1 MGAGKFIK
9 VKPAG
14 GRTAARSLAARP
26 PMRGG
31 SELVLSKKKAKKV
44 KEKAVRVRYSIGM
57 KLVVIIT
64 FLLLVSLG
72 SITYLVSWLVGQDV
86 QVTAEDNNFTVNQR
100 SASEAQTFLQTV
112 HSASLMMIDILGEGE
127 SRSAQEQIE
136 NTFFRQNQSI
146 TALILVR
153 SLSGERGNPA
163 LFTSVNRNRILVN
176 EAFFVENEVDSSLVM
191 SFINSDSE
199 RFASTIS
206 GGITVQNVTPRFTI
220 PLLALFFPFQENG
233 ETYPAIVLFSPE
245 TLADTLGTGSNTS
258 FLINGDDEVLVH
270 PDTEMMN
277 AGPSMAAN
285 SFVKEMRARTDR
297 RFQTRFTNENGIQV
311 FGAFQKL
318 DIANA
323 VVITSIPE
331 DMVFEGVNRTTLRN
345 LYLTAAVLSLSIM
358 FIYLFSKTISIPLRR
373 LTRAAGQIEQGTYEI
388 DLKAQSR
395 DEIGVLTTSFVEMGK
410 GLAERERLKDTFGRF
425 TNKAIAEQ
433 AMRGELALGG
443 ETKDA
448 TIFFSDI
455 RSFTAISEKLEP
467 DEVVGFL
474 NDYMT
479 RMVACVNKTGGVV
492 DKFIGDAVMAVW
504 GAPVSAGSPM
514 ADALACVKA
523 ALMMRTALREFNV
536 GRGGDKK
543 PIIKIGCGINTGPIV
558 AGQIGSTERM
568 EYTVIGD
575 AVNLASRTE
584 ALNKP
589 LGTDIL
595 ITENTWNLIGRY
607 LITEEMPPVSVK
619 GKEKPVRMFAVVNL
633 KSPAGTLQQRPATLD
648 EIRAM
653 LGIEAPDLSK
663 VNMDAEEKKYKIGGK
678 N

>member
-1 MGAGKFIK
+1 
-9 VKPAG
+9 
-14 GRTAARSLAARP
+14 
-26 PMRGG
+26 MRGG
-31 SELVLSKKKAKKV
+31 SELVLSKKKTKA
-44 KEKAVRVRYSIGM
+44 KEKAVHVRYPIGM
-57 KLVVIIT
+57 KLVIIIT

-86 QVTAEDNNFTVNQR
+86 QITAEDNNFTVNQR
-100 SASEAQTFLQTV
+100 SAAEAQAFLQTV
-112 HSASLMMIDILGEGE
+112 HSASLMMIDMLGGDGDV
-127 SRSAQEQIE
+127 REQME
-136 NTFFRQNQSI
+136 TTFFRQNEAI
-146 TALILVR
+146 AALILVR
-153 SLSGERGNPA
+153 SYEEGGNAA
-163 LFTSVNRNRILVN
+163 LFPAQNRNRVLVN
-176 EAFFVENEVDSSLVM
+176 ESFFRENEVDPSLASS
-191 SFINSDSE
+191 FADGADSAE
-199 RFASTIS
+199 TFASVLS
-206 GGITVQNVTPRFTI
+206 GGITIQNVTPRFTI

-233 ETYPAIVLFSPE
+233 ETYPAAALFSPD
-245 TLADTLGTGSNTS
+245 TLADTFGTGSNSS
-258 FLINGDDEVLVH
+258 FLINGNDEVLVH
-270 PDTEMMN
+270 PDAGMMN
-277 AGPSMAAN
+277 AGLSMASN
-285 SFVKEMRARTDR
+285 PFVKEMRSRTDR
-297 RFQTRFTNENGIQV
+297 RFQTRFADEEGV
-311 FGAFQKL
+311 SFFGAFQKL
-318 DIANA
+318 DIARA

-331 DMVFEGVNRTTLRN
+331 ETVFEGVNRTTLRN
-345 LYLTAAVLSLSIM
+345 LYLSAAVLSLSIL

-388 DLKAQSR
+388 DLKAKSR
-395 DEIGVLTTSFVEMGK
+395 DEIGVLTHSFVEMGK

-467 DEVVGFL
+467 DEVVAFL

-504 GAPVSAGSPM
+504 GAPMSAGSP
-514 ADALACVKA
+514 AQDALACVRA

-543 PIIKIGCGINTGPIV
+543 PVIKIGCGVNTGPIV

-595 ITENTWNLIGRY
+595 ITENTWNLIGRH
-607 LITEEMPPVSVK
+607 LVTEEMPPVSVK

-633 KSPAGTLQQRPATLD
+633 KSPAGTPQTKPATLA
-648 EIRAM
+648 EVRAM

-663 VNMDAEEKKYKIGGK
+663 VNTDAEEKKYKIGGET
-678 N
+678 

>member
-1 MGAGKFIK
+1 
-9 VKPAG
+9 
-14 GRTAARSLAARP
+14 
-26 PMRGG
+26 MRGG

-44 KEKAVRVRYSIGM
+44 KEKTVRVRYPIGM
-57 KLVVIIT
+57 KLVIIIT

-100 SASEAQTFLQTV
+100 SASEAQAFLQTV
-112 HSASLMMIDILGEGE
+112 HSASLMMINILGGEE
-127 SRSAQEQIE
+127 SRSTREQTA
-136 NTFFRQNQSI
+136 NTFFQQNQAFA
-146 TALILVR
+146 ALILVR
-153 SLSGERGNPA
+153 SMGNTA
-163 LFTSVNRNRILVN
+163 ASFTAVNRNNVLIN
-176 EAFFVENEVDSSLVM
+176 ESFFRENEVDSSLVT
-191 SFINSDSE
+191 SFMESASE
-199 RFASTIS
+199 NFAFTLS
-206 GGITVQNVTPRFTI
+206 GGTTIQNVTPRFTI
-220 PLLALFFPFQENG
+220 PLLALFFPFQENAA
-233 ETYPAIVLFSPE
+233 TYPAIVLFSPE
-245 TLADTLGTGSNTS
+245 TLADTFGTGSNTS
-258 FLINGDDEVLVH
+258 FLINGNDEVLVH

-277 AGPSMAAN
+277 AGLSMASN
-285 SFVKEMRARTDR
+285 PFVKEMRARTDR
-297 RFQTRFTNENGIQV
+297 RFQTRFSDEDGLRF

-395 DEIGVLTTSFVEMGK
+395 DEIGVLTHSFVEMGK

-455 RSFTAISEKLEP
+455 RSFTAISEKMEP

-504 GAPVSAGSPM
+504 GAPMSAGSPA

-523 ALMMRTALREFNV
+523 ALMMRTALQEFNV

-595 ITENTWNLIGRY
+595 ITENTWNLISSH
-607 LITEEMPPVSVK
+607 LITEEMPSVSVK

-633 KSPAGTLQQRPATLD
+633 KSPTGMPQQRPATLD

-663 VNMDAEEKKYKIGGK
+663 VNTDAEEKKYKIGGE